1 MTQMEQHLQPG
12 EVVTDRTRPSPLALL
27 ARPIMLTV
35 LFVAGVMFFTAL
47 LSLPGATGNGRT
59 SAVLLMLFVII
70 GLAVFLAR
78 QARFLVYLATA
89 HYVVTNYRVLG
100 TWGLLRKTTL
110 EVQLRG
116 VTGAAIDQG
125 VIERALRFGDLVLAT
140 KAGSERLVALQD
152 PRSFH
157 GAIVRQMEDSRHL
170 RGTAAYPL
178 HLVTPPSSPAPPRPT
193 TGGPMPPG
201 TPAQW
206 APDPFNPRQ
215 LRYWDGDRWTDH
227 TAEA

>member
-12 EVVTDRTRPSPLALL
+12 EVVTGRTRPSPFALL
-27 ARPIMLTV
+27 AHPVMLAV
-35 LFVAGVMFFTAL
+35 LFVAGMMFFTAL

-59 SAVLLMLFVII
+59 SAVLLMLFVIV

-89 HYVVTNYRVLG
+89 RYVVTNYRVLG

-178 HLVTPPSSPAPPRPT
+178 HLVTPPTSPAPPRPT

>member
-1 MTQMEQHLQPG
+1 MTQMDQHLQPG
-12 EVVTDRTRPSPLALL
+12 EVIASRTRPSHFALL
-27 ARPIMLTV
+27 AHPVMLAV
-35 LFVAGVMFFTAL
+35 LAVAGVMFLTAL
-47 LSLPGATGNGRT
+47 FSLPGATGNGRT
-59 SAVLLMLFVII
+59 SAILLMLFVIA

-116 VTGAAIDQG
+116 VTGATIDQG
-125 VIERALRFGDLVLAT
+125 IIERALRFGDLVLST

-170 RGTAAYPL
+170 RGSAAYPL
-178 HLVTPPSSPAPPRPT
+178 HLVTPPTSPAPPRPT
-193 TGGPMPPG
+193 TGRPMPPG

-206 APDPFNPRQ
+206 ATDPFNPRQ